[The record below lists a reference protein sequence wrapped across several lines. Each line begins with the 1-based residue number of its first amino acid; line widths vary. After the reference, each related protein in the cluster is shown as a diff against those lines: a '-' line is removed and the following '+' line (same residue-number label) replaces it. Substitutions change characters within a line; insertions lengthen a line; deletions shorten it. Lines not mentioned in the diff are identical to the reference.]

1 MRDLG
6 HRSGQQGSSSKIRN
20 GLSDLGFYRARVQL
34 AARQIGLIL
43 NKESMECCQSKKCF
57 FLEATRVERE
67 GPSEVAH
74 RGSLCTEQQGQGCG
88 VLRASTVLTC
98 PFSTLVELLSLAVL
112 SPSMKVRPIAE
123 RGPRHF
129 VRGSQSVLPQSGRAE
144 SVCVR
149 TRVCEGGVFWNPH
162 LNCSGI

>member
-6 HRSGQQGSSSKIRN
+6 HRSGKQGSSSKIRN

-57 FLEATRVERE
+57 FLEATRVPHLERE

-74 RGSLCTEQQGQGCG
+74 RGSLCTERQGKDPG
-88 VLRASTVLTC
+88 
-98 PFSTLVELLSLAVL
+98 FSEPPQFSLALSL
-112 SPSMKVRPIAE
+112 
-123 RGPRHF
+123 
-129 VRGSQSVLPQSGRAE
+129 PQWS
-144 SVCVR
+144 S
-149 TRVCEGGVFWNPH
+149 WH
-162 LNCSGI
+162 